1 MIGCKFRF
9 RLTAVMV
16 GLCLGAFACD
26 APTAARPAAAYNP
39 TTLTNGLLY
48 RWTSGTEVRV
58 WVVEGAA
65 ASTPDL
71 GVAVRQAMVSWN
83 AVRQFKEF
91 TLVAANSRGEADIV
105 VFDRQN
111 ASPVRDGTC
120 LFDPRNSAGYTYFC
134 PGSGTPP
141 RAERLVFNAGGPSA
155 VSVVIRVDAGRVS
168 SQAAYNAVVAHEF
181 GHALG
186 IGAHSDNPADL
197 MFGLPSV
204 AIPSDRDRATLRFVL
219 GQPPGLTL

>member
-1 MIGCKFRF
+1 MNARTLRRTR
-9 RLTAVMV
+9 RLVMAA
-16 GLCLGAFACD
+16 AFALAACE
-26 APTAARPAAAYNP
+26 APTASRPEAAYNP
-39 TTLTNGLLY
+39 TSLTNGLLY
-48 RWTSGTEVRV
+48 RWASGTEIRV
-58 WVVEGAA
+58 WTVENT
-65 ASTPDL
+65 SSSVPNL

-83 AVRQFKEF
+83 EVRQFKEF
-91 TLVAANSRGEADIV
+91 TLVAATSQAEADILV
-105 VFDRQN
+105 YDRQN

-120 LFDPRNSAGYTYFC
+120 VFDPRNSAGYTYFC
-134 PGSGTPP
+134 PGNGTPR

-155 VSVVIRVDAGRVS
+155 LSVVIRVDAGRVS

-197 MFGLPSV
+197 MFGLPTV
-204 AIPSDRDRATLRFVL
+204 AVPSDRDRATLRFVL